1 MKSTSSP
8 RLTLPVAVSLA
19 LHATLAVALVVLSGE
34 GGVTLPPVYKVDLV
48 AAPAGPRAVGA
59 VTEAPPAPKAATPPP
74 PVPKR
79 AATPNAI
86 PVPSKAAP
94 PARKAAA
101 PATQVPNAKSV
112 PRDAPV
118 PKAGGGETGGTGT
131 DVANVHTEGLDFPYP
146 EYLRNIVNQVA
157 LRFKPR
163 NPGAL
168 SAEVAFMIRRDGS
181 VFGISFRRRS
191 GVYAFDLEAQ
201 GAVESAGRSGS
212 FGPLPDG
219 FRDDVLPVSFSFD
232 PQLIR

>member
-1 MKSTSSP
+1 MKPTASP
-8 RLTLPVAVSLA
+8 RLGLPATLSLV
-19 LHATLAVALVVLSGE
+19 LHASLAVALVVLSRD
-34 GGVTLPPVYKVDLV
+34 GGVALPPVYKVDLV

-59 VTEAPPAPKAATPPP
+59 VTEAPAPPKATPAPPP
-74 PVPKR
+74 PKR
-79 AATPNAI
+79 AATPNAL
-86 PVPSKAAP
+86 PVPAKAAP
-94 PARKAAA
+94 PTRKAPA

-118 PKAGGGETGGTGT
+118 PKAGGGEVGGTGT

-168 SAEVAFMIRRDGS
+168 SAEVSFMIRRDGS

-191 GVYAFDLEAQ
+191 GVYVFDLEAQ

-212 FGPLPDG
+212 FGPLPEG